1 MRKPDLN
8 EFFMHGTR
16 LALAVNAWAR
26 WNTLTDAERRAL
38 GFEPCGD
45 FGPSCGEH
53 LGRSC
58 FTAFE
63 AATTAETDAGC
74 ILTFQ
79 QWRRFSILDLAAG
92 DVDHQLGELRWIAGR
107 LRRFSD
113 MDQ

>member
-1 MRKPDLN
+1 MLGRAGILQRKRKNALLVSS
-8 EFFMHGTR
+8 
-16 LALAVNAWAR
+16 LA
-26 WNTLTDAERRAL
+26 
-38 GFEPCGD
+38 GD